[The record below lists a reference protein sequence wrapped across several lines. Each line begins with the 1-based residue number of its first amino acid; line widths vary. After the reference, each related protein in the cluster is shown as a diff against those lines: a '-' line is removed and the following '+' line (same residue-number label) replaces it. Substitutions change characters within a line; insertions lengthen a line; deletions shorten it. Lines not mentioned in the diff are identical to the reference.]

1 MRGDSSMSRE
11 SASLRTPLRITPSWR
26 DSGQRARLGRESRHL
41 PRQNGAIAGT
51 APDGGLDVRAKG
63 VSGNESGNGCR
74 ILGTTPTAGTAAFRL
89 GCA

>member
-1 MRGDSSMSRE
+1 MSRE
-11 SASLRTPLRITPSWR
+11 SASLCTPLRITSSWR

-41 PRQNGAIAGT
+41 PRQNGATVGT
-51 APDGGLDVRAKG
+51 APDGDVDARAKD

-74 ILGTTPTAGTAAFRL
+74 ILGTTPSAGTATFRL